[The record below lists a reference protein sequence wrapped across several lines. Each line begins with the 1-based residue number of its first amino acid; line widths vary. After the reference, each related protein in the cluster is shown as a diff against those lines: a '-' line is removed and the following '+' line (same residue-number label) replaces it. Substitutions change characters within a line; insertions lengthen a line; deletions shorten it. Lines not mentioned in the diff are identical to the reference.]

1 VYGNSRE
8 ESRIFKHMMVRA
20 AVVLLLV
27 GAATFGEAE
36 QEQALYAVSVRTY
49 SDPGYKGIESNLYMV
64 APATGATTL
73 LTSLSY
79 APGTPIGMEGL
90 AIHPVT
96 GVFYGITAPTTGV
109 IPQSLVKVD
118 PESGRVSLIGSLGV
132 AGSDIAFD
140 RTGTLFVWI
149 QDTRQIGTVDLET
162 GLATRRGRPG
172 ARGASKGGFTVIG
185 DGVAIVAA
193 TGATGTI
200 DTIDLTTGAI
210 TTGPQLT
217 DAPFPGPISGLA
229 YSSQGETFAINAN
242 FGNTSSANLV
252 NIDLQTGK
260 ITNVGPLPNDADAM
274 TFGRSIAIRASYRD
288 PEQWRFPVMVAL
300 FVLAF
305 VFIAFMLWPRKKR

>member
-1 VYGNSRE
+1 
-8 ESRIFKHMMVRA
+8 MMARA
-20 AVVLLLV
+20 AAALIVAA
-27 GAATFGEAE
+27 AATPGAVA
-36 QEQALYAVSVRTY
+36 QDQTLYAVSVRTY

-79 APGTPIGMEGL
+79 AAGTPIGMEGL
-90 AIHPVT
+90 AIHPTT

-118 PESGRVSLIGSLGV
+118 PESGRVSLVGSLGV

-140 RTGTLFVWI
+140 RNGTLFIWI
-149 QDTRQIGTVDLET
+149 QDTRQLGTIDLET
-162 GLATRRGRPG
+162 GMATRRGRPG

-200 DTIDLTTGAI
+200 DMIDLTTGAI

-217 DAPFPGPISGLA
+217 GAPFPGPISGIA

-242 FGNTSSANLV
+242 FGNSSSANLV

-274 TFGRSIAIRASYRD
+274 TFGRSIALRASYKD

-300 FVLAF
+300 FVAALGF
-305 VFIAFMLWPRKKR
+305 LAFMLWPRKR